1 MPIEGES
8 GWRQLRMEGQEAWSE
23 PRRVHGLWPVLL
35 LICPLSLQGQPDFS
49 DGAQGGWMALQVG
62 QGHQ

>member
-1 MPIEGES
+1 
-8 GWRQLRMEGQEAWSE
+8 MEGQEAWSE

-62 QGHQ
+62 QRHQ